1 MRMMDGVFALSDAR
15 EGGRFYLPVPAAAA
29 AAITPA
35 FSREERP
42 VELLVA
48 PAINRA
54 YIHTKVQGEEARS
67 EDWLTVIAIL
77 PTSPCN
83 WIITCLYNIHDFKV
97 ICCI

>member
-1 MRMMDGVFALSDAR
+1 MVCLLCLMRGR
-15 EGGRFYLPVPAAAA
+15 RGRFYLRVP

-42 VELLVA
+42 DELLVA

-54 YIHTKVQGEEARS
+54 YNPTKGQGEEARS
-67 EDWLTVIAIL
+67 EGWQTVIAIL

-83 WIITCLYNIHDFKV
+83 WIITYLHNSHDSKV
-97 ICCI
+97 ISSF